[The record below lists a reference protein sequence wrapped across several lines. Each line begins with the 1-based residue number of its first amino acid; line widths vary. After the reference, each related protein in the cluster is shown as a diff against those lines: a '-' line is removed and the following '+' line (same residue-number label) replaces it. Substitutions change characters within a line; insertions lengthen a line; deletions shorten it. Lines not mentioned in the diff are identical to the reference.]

1 MVGPG
6 ERASYRLDQVLDES
20 RRSGEVIPK
29 IARGERGPAGAPGA
43 VRGWRVLRAELGG
56 YLGLSQLHAQSPSG
70 QRLLVQHGSIY
81 RDRQCPTGHS
91 VATRQC
97 PHARPPLSA
106 GAGTTA
112 PMAARG
118 GRRRHLG
125 PCGGA
130 AMAAGRAALAL
141 WAVAAVAAAL
151 CRLQPA
157 LAAGERRH
165 GGTGPRNGAGRA
177 APPAQ
182 HPAGWKARP
191 SRCPF
196 PASPSRRSFCWR
208 ADRTLWLFLPVCFR
222 CQVESDNWAN

>member
-151 CRLQPA
+151 CPLQPA

-165 GGTGPRNGAGRA
+165 GGMGPRNGAGRA
-177 APPAQ
+177 
-182 HPAGWKARP
+182 GG
-191 SRCPF
+191 
-196 PASPSRRSFCWR
+196 SPSTAPRGLEG
-208 ADRTLWLFLPVCFR
+208 AAEPLPVPRLPIPPLLLLAGGSNPLAFPSCVF
-222 CQVESDNWAN
+222 